1 MLWCFINNINIWIL
15 NLHSYAAH
23 LFFVSLGKHNMFFLL
38 ANTDNDKNLVLMA
51 NNDNITNNFNT
62 FLYF

>member
-1 MLWCFINNINIWIL
+1 
-15 NLHSYAAH
+15 
-23 LFFVSLGKHNMFFLL
+23 MFFLL